1 MPSPGLDKEVV
12 IILREEAVSGL
23 VDLARNLLPAIVAT
37 EEEVD
42 IDTPAERLHAD
53 TGPVGRTCSNPDL
66 GGEPTSSP
74 LGAEAPCDSQLV
86 TECPGVPGEEYPRTE
101 VKLLSVARMQDSRPP
116 FPTRARACP
125 TTNGVPNR
133 DPVPDSGAAVPRIL
147 TEPFRVGVP
156 RLGVVLT
163 S

>member
-12 IILREEAVSGL
+12 IILRDEAVSGL

-101 VKLLSVARMQDSRPP
+101 VKLLSVARMQEQS
-116 FPTRARACP
+116 PTIPNPCE
-125 TTNGVPNR
+125 GVPY
-133 DPVPDSGAAVPRIL
+133 DKWCPKP
-147 TEPFRVGVP
+147 
-156 RLGVVLT
+156 
-163 S
+163 